1 MPGTL
6 RLAITTLDPSTVIA
20 IDESAAAA
28 LREAYADELVDL
40 EALEAAT
47 LMPGVLA
54 RILGMRVMNLGGFEE
69 SLADPKAK
77 QVMWAR
83 LKSLPPEG
91 EPY

>member
-1 MPGTL
+1 
-6 RLAITTLDPSTVIA
+6 
-20 IDESAAAA
+20 
-28 LREAYADELVDL
+28 
-40 EALEAAT
+40 
-47 LMPGVLA
+47 MPGVLA

-83 LKSLPPEG
+83 LKTLPPEG